1 MNEEEVGSTTE
12 ESISEA
18 QESYSEPEYLAE
30 EEEESVD
37 LSPTDIELFLQ
48 RSEIWDKL
56 VLNEISIE
64 DAARILSSIQK
75 PITQIE
81 SPRRR
86 GRKSSKKTK

>member
-1 MNEEEVGSTTE
+1 MNEEEVGPTIE
-12 ESISEA
+12 EGVSEA
-18 QESYSEPEYLAE
+18 QESYSEAEYLAE

-64 DAARILSSIQK
+64 DAIRILSSIQK

-81 SPRRR
+81 PSRRR